1 MASPPLCITCS
12 KPGSVCASYHD
23 AVYCGK
29 DRQKA
34 DWQVHKLVCK
44 SFAQL
49 GERPS
54 PMHFRSIYFPP
65 DHHKPVFRWLKVS
78 LHVDEHEGPC
88 HRPHLDFIHQDPW
101 MVDLKNIQY
110 DDVLKQNLSHT
121 VCFAS
126 RDNFR
131 NDGSMVNMSIN
142 NATTWAALPNTYE
155 WAGLVVAFGLKGV
168 DTEAPRMCDDLG
180 TADLRSLADYFYA
193 YDEAR
198 TLAQRGSYKEV
209 GRRLDVEKMMTRE
222 QFAAMGFTNMSLG

>member
-1 MASPPLCITCS
+1 
-12 KPGSVCASYHD
+12 
-23 AVYCGK
+23 
-29 DRQKA
+29 
-34 DWQVHKLVCK
+34 
-44 SFAQL
+44 
-49 GERPS
+49 
-54 PMHFRSIYFPP
+54 MHFRYIYFPP
-65 DHHKPVFRWLKVS
+65 DHHKPIFRWLKVS
-78 LHVDEHEGPC
+78 RVDEHEGPC

-142 NATTWAALPNTYE
+142 NASTWAALPNTYE
-155 WAGLVVAFGLKGV
+155 WAGPVVAFGLKGV
-168 DTEAPRMCDDLG
+168 DTEVPRMCDDLG
-180 TADLRSLADYFYA
+180 TADLRSLVDYFYA
-193 YDEAR
+193 YDDAR
-198 TLAQRGSYKEV
+198 ILAQRGSYKEV